1 MCRLVCFLSGTH
13 ACADDFAHVLR
24 KSTSVAARIHVSRVC
39 ASTRQDHS
47 RAQPEVDVL
56 HTSNTLKA
64 ATIQRAQPSA
74 HEQKWK
80 IGDSYIHFNRGCSL
94 DFEYFQGDDA
104 GPIMF
109 SPIKC
114 DCISCKTRSS
124 LHKHD
129 IHTTSR
135 T

>member
-1 MCRLVCFLSGTH
+1 MGTTY
-13 ACADDFAHVLR
+13 DTNTTVLTVTSANRIPLARIAR

-94 DFEYFQGDDA
+94 NFEYFQGDDA
-104 GPIMF
+104 ARIMF
-109 SPIKC
+109 SPIKF
-114 DCISCKTRSS
+114 DCI
-124 LHKHD
+124 
-129 IHTTSR
+129 
-135 T
+135 